1 MAVTGTGEVLL
12 NAAMSNGSSV
22 PTAVLKR
29 ALEHGGRVFIGVVA
43 TAAEVT
49 RVKGWIDDSTFE
61 LSGWVWGAR
70 EARLRKKGK
79 KNLGK

>member
-1 MAVTGTGEVLL
+1 MAITVAGEVLL
-12 NAAMSNGSSV
+12 NAAMSNGSTV

-43 TAAEVT
+43 TATEV
-49 RVKGWIDDSTFE
+49 RQVKSWIDDSTFE

-70 EARLRKKGK
+70 EARLRKKAK
-79 KNLGK
+79 KLGR